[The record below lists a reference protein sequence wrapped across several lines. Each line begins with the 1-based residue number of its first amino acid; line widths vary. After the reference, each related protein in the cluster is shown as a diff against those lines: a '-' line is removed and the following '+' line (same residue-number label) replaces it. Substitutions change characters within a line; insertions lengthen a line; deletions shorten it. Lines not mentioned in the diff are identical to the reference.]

1 MMNNFDSNLGGYG
14 MMSAMGGWGTGW
26 GSFWYLIMSL
36 GTLVWVAVGVL
47 FGHLAVQ
54 ANRQE
59 VTALIHNLQQKN
71 GFIKPFF
78 CFF

>member
-1 MMNNFDSNLGGYG
+1 

-26 GSFWYLIMSL
+26 GKLLVLDNVFRHAGL
-36 GTLVWVAVGVL
+36 GGRRRS